1 MIEKHIRKLA
11 LRHMIFPVL
20 MLAAIG
26 ALFHFL
32 PFSEVF
38 HPETIESL
46 SSISFQYSE
55 DEPYVTLTCDYL
67 RYTGYDHYV
76 SGNKAGSY
84 YYTFLDDTCY
94 FVLIRTAN
102 YNLWCVPGEQTVV
115 LSYTLTD
122 QTVSGK
128 VLKTS
133 HIPSDLFTQMA
144 DDLGWT
150 TEGLTEVCS
159 SYYISECTFDVTIYT
174 YLRWGLSI
182 LAVFFALALIVY
194 IFWLLRPSFYTGTLC
209 LLRYGPVRRQF
220 RKANAELAGDIVVR
234 LGNVCLTPDFYVEF
248 GQNRLIVMPLKRI
261 LWVYRIGAV
270 QRFLFFR
277 LPVSYRIYLHGRGH
291 VSLTSEQMDADTS
304 ISITR
309 YLKTNV
315 PDLLVGYTDSN
326 RRLAKDIDAGR
337 KKKRHNSHSNQKTG

>member
-20 MLAAIG
+20 LLAAIG
-26 ALFHFL
+26 ALFYFL

-38 HPETIESL
+38 HPEPIENL

-55 DEPYVTLTCDYL
+55 DEPYVTLSCDYL

-94 FVLIRTAN
+94 LVLVRTAD
-102 YNLWCVPGEQTVV
+102 YNLWGVPGKETVEPDD
-115 LSYTLTD
+115 TLTD
-122 QTVSGK
+122 YTISGK

-133 HIPSDLFTQMA
+133 RIPEDLFTWMA
-144 DDLGWT
+144 EDLGWT
-150 TEGLTEVCS
+150 TEGLEDVCS
-159 SYYISECTFDVTIYT
+159 SFYISECTFDVTIYT
-174 YLRWGLSI
+174 YLRWGLLI
-182 LAVFFALALIVY
+182 LAAFFSLAFFVY
-194 IFWLLRPSFYTGTLC
+194 VLWLVRPSFYSGTLG
-209 LLRYGPVRRQF
+209 LLRYGRIRRQF
-220 RKANAELAGDIVVR
+220 RKANAELAGDIVVTIGDVR
-234 LGNVCLTPDFYVEF
+234 LTPDFYVEF
-248 GQNRLIVMPLKRI
+248 GKNKLLVMPLRRI

-315 PDLLVGYTDSN
+315 PDILVGYTDSN
-326 RRLAKDIDAGR
+326 RKLAKDMERGKTEKTPGQKR
-337 KKKRHNSHSNQKTG
+337 K